1 MHWNVFNDCVMCGFS
16 VVVVGVEGKSVCE
29 YDSVEEFTGEPITNG
44 TISQYEFCV
53 CYEKS

>member
-1 MHWNVFNDCVMCGFS
+1 MCGFS